1 MNSQTPDEI
10 KYLLINTP
18 LTDPTLPYHSIPY
31 LVGATTKA
39 GFTGYFCLD
48 LNIEL
53 LNYMAQEAQVAH
65 LIDACNLIRS
75 TLRQKTKLTRNEQ
88 MLYGSALKGC
98 SLKPNSVLSAIQI
111 MKNSDTFYNYT
122 LYSQAVETISKWID
136 ALSVKG
142 LPGQFDNFYTNLH
155 GVMNLSS
162 LEDLTNELIIDRFIA
177 PFEGYFKDEFC
188 RLIMEQK
195 WDFIGLSVNYTFQ
208 LPFAVW
214 MCKYIRSL
222 LPDTVLC
229 LGGTEISDL
238 VKYLKNPIDIWNI
251 FPSCSA
257 LMIGEGESALIQILK
272 SIQNQQPL
280 PKHHPGILNKEVGL
294 LRDDAKVIYEDL
306 TNASEPRYDVW
317 DWDQY
322 WSPEPVVLYSPTRG
336 CYWNKCTF
344 CDYGLSTD
352 APTSPSR
359 EKSVEEVVKDITNIT
374 KFSRTLYFA
383 VDAISPLYLRKLAE
397 ALVENN
403 INIRWSAE
411 LRLERAF
418 KKDLASHLK
427 KAGCVCISFG
437 YESGSQ
443 RILNLIDKGVNIQD
457 VPQILKQLSEE
468 NIGVQMMGFIGFPSE
483 SVEEAFETFTF
494 LKENREC
501 WTLAGIGDFLL
512 TPNAI
517 VAKQFKDFGIKK
529 LAESP
534 GDDILRRLNW
544 IEENGHTRVPGDMR
558 TTSIKGI
565 AKSLHLRPGD
575 RPFVGGIDTGHTIL
589 YFAKFGKNLIP
600 CDIRNG
606 QYEQALELS
615 NPCANLSDKLG
626 ALFNTTNLRE
636 YRYQLSY
643 NGKAINFNSIRS
655 WLDECP

>member
-1 MNSQTPDEI
+1 MSSKTSQEI
-10 KYLLINTP
+10 QYLLINTP

-31 LVGATTKA
+31 LVGASAQA
-39 GFTGYFCLD
+39 GFTNYFCLD
-48 LNIEL
+48 SNIEL
-53 LNYMAQEAQVAH
+53 LNYMAQEDQVAC
-65 LIDACNLIRS
+65 LIDACCLLRS
-75 TLRQKTKLTRNEQ
+75 TLKHKTKLTRNEQ
-88 MLYGSALKGC
+88 MLYRSALRGY
-98 SLKPNSVLSAIQI
+98 SLKPNSVLRAIHI
-111 MKNSDTFYNYT
+111 MKDSDSFYNYT
-122 LYSQAVETISKWID
+122 LYRQAVETINKWID

-142 LPGQFDNFYTNLH
+142 LPGQFDDFYTNLH
-155 GVMNLSS
+155 GVINLSS
-162 LEDLTNELIIDRFIA
+162 LEDLTNELIIERFMA
-177 PFEGYFKDEFC
+177 PFEAYFKDKFFK
-188 RLIMEQK
+188 LIMAQK
-195 WDFIGLSVNYTFQ
+195 WDFVGLSVNYTFQ

-214 MCKYIRSL
+214 MCKFIRSL

-238 VKYLKNPIDIWNI
+238 LKYLKNPIHIWNI

-280 PKHHPGILNKEVGL
+280 PKHHPGILHKEVGL
-294 LRDDAKVIYEDL
+294 LGDDVKVKYEDL
-306 TNASEPRYDVW
+306 TNACEPRYDVW
-317 DWDQY
+317 DWEQY

-352 APTSPSR
+352 SPTSPSR
-359 EKSVEEVVKDITNIT
+359 EKSVEEVVKEIANIT
-374 KFSRTLYFA
+374 KFSRTIYFA
-383 VDAISPLYLRKLAE
+383 VDAMSPLYLRRLAE

-418 KKDLASHLK
+418 KKDLASHLR

-457 VPQILKQLSEE
+457 VPQILKQLSKE
-468 NIGVQMMGFIGFPSE
+468 NIGVQMMGFIGFPGE

-494 LKENREC
+494 LKENREY

-517 VAKQFKDFGIKK
+517 VAKQFSNFGIKK

-544 IEENGHTRVPGDMR
+544 IEDNSHIRVPGDMR
-558 TTSIKGI
+558 TASIKGI
-565 AKSLHLRPGD
+565 AKSLQLRPGD
-575 RPFVGGIDTGHTIL
+575 RPFVGGIDSGHTIL
-589 YFAKFGKNLIP
+589 YFAKFGKNLTP
-600 CDIRNG
+600 CDSNG
-606 QYEQALELS
+606 QFEQVCELS
-615 NPCANLSDKLG
+615 NPDANLSEQLD
-626 ALFNTTNLRE
+626 ALFTITNLRE
-636 YRYQLSY
+636 YRYKLSFQ
-643 NGKAINFNSIRS
+643 GKAINFNSINS
-655 WLDECP
+655 WLDKCP

>member
-1 MNSQTPDEI
+1 MSSKTSQEI
-10 KYLLINTP
+10 QYLLINTP

-31 LVGATTKA
+31 LVGASAQA
-39 GFTGYFCLD
+39 GFTNYFCLD
-48 LNIEL
+48 SNIEL
-53 LNYMAQEAQVAH
+53 LNYMAQEDQVAC
-65 LIDACNLIRS
+65 LIDACCLLRS
-75 TLRQKTKLTRNEQ
+75 TLKHKTKLTRNQQ
-88 MLYGSALKGC
+88 MLYRSALRGY
-98 SLKPNSVLSAIQI
+98 SLKPNSVLRAIHI
-111 MKNSDTFYNYT
+111 MKDSDSFYNYT
-122 LYSQAVETISKWID
+122 LYRQAVETINKWID

-142 LPGQFDNFYTNLH
+142 LPGQFDDFYTNLH
-155 GVMNLSS
+155 GVINLSS
-162 LEDLTNELIIDRFIA
+162 LEDLTNELIIERFIA
-177 PFEGYFKDEFC
+177 PFEAYFKDKFFK
-188 RLIMEQK
+188 LIMAQK
-195 WDFIGLSVNYTFQ
+195 WDFVGLSVNYTFQ

-214 MCKYIRSL
+214 MCKFIRSL

-238 VKYLKNPIDIWNI
+238 LKYLKNPIHIWNI

-280 PKHHPGILNKEVGL
+280 PKHHPGILHKEVGL
-294 LRDDAKVIYEDL
+294 FGDDVKVKYEDL
-306 TNASEPRYDVW
+306 TNACEPRYDVW
-317 DWDQY
+317 DWEQY

-352 APTSPSR
+352 SPTSPSR
-359 EKSVEEVVKDITNIT
+359 EKSVEEVVKEIANIT
-374 KFSRTLYFA
+374 KFSRTIYFA
-383 VDAISPLYLRKLAE
+383 VDAMSPLYLRRLAE

-418 KKDLASHLK
+418 KKDLASHLR

-457 VPQILKQLSEE
+457 VPQILKQLSKE
-468 NIGVQMMGFIGFPSE
+468 NIGVQMMGFIGFPGE

-494 LKENREC
+494 LKENREY

-517 VAKQFKDFGIKK
+517 VAKQFSNFGIKK

-544 IEENGHTRVPGDMR
+544 IEDNSHIRVPGDMR
-558 TTSIKGI
+558 TASIK
-565 AKSLHLRPGD
+565 
-575 RPFVGGIDTGHTIL
+575 
-589 YFAKFGKNLIP
+589 
-600 CDIRNG
+600 
-606 QYEQALELS
+606 E
-615 NPCANLSDKLG
+615 
-626 ALFNTTNLRE
+626 
-636 YRYQLSY
+636 
-643 NGKAINFNSIRS
+643 
-655 WLDECP
+655 